1 MCSNPPCPLMQNT
14 DANIMMPAPADAA
27 LNLDDKG

>member
-1 MCSNPPCPLMQNT
+1 MQNT